1 MGGGRSGF
9 RLQRDTRLNE
19 PTEPHSLLV
28 QWRRCRHDNTMKRTT
43 PLLLAGLAAI
53 ALGSVGVP
61 AAAER
66 GVIAQDKTAR
76 DQGQARREMRAG
88 NQLSL
93 REIERRVLPSMRGS
107 EYLGNRYDE
116 TARAYRLKFIKN
128 GRVTY
133 VDVDARTGRIIN
145 RSR

>member
-1 MGGGRSGF
+1 
-9 RLQRDTRLNE
+9 
-19 PTEPHSLLV
+19 
-28 QWRRCRHDNTMKRTT
+28 MKTIYA
-43 PLLLAGLAAI
+43 LLAAAALA
-53 ALGSVGVP
+53 ALGSTSVS
-61 AAAER
+61 ASDL
-66 GVIAQDKTAR
+66 AQQEQSR
-76 DQGQARREMRAG
+76 NDQGEARKEMKAG

-93 REIERRVLPSMRGS
+93 REIERRVLPRMRGS
-107 EYLGNRYDE
+107 EYLGPAYDA